1 MKIAVA
7 NWKMYKTIKEA
18 EDYLAAFLPL
28 LEKNRNTEV
37 YLAVPATAIQN
48 VSRKAFSSGVYTGG
62 QNISTEERG
71 AFTGE
76 LSAEMVREAGAS
88 FVLAGHSE
96 RRALFGETNE
106 MVNKKIQRAL
116 ENGLQPI
123 LCVGETL
130 QEREAGQTEEVL
142 AVQLIECLSG
152 FEPSTVAKMIIAYEP
167 RWAIGTGRIAT
178 PQQIR
183 HVHTLLRRELAEGW
197 GAACAKQ
204 IPILYGGSV
213 TAANAKD
220 FAAIEEVGGVLV
232 GGASLD
238 PTAFATIIKA
248 FG

>member
-1 MKIAVA
+1 MRVVVA

-18 EDYLAAFLPL
+18 EDYLSVFLPL
-28 LEKNRNTEV
+28 LNKNRKSAV

-48 VSRKAFSSGVYTGG
+48 VSKKAFSSGVLTGG
-62 QNISTEERG
+62 QNISSEERG

-116 ENGLQPI
+116 DNGLQPI
-123 LCVGETL
+123 LCIGETL
-130 QEREAGQTEEVL
+130 QEREADLTEEIL
-142 AVQLIECLSG
+142 AVQLIECLRG
-152 FEPSTVAKMIIAYEP
+152 FEPATVAKMIIAYEP

-178 PQQIR
+178 PEQMRQ
-183 HVHTLLRRELAEGW
+183 VHTLLRRELAEGW
-197 GAACAKQ
+197 GRACASK

-220 FAAIEEVGGVLV
+220 FAAIEEIGGVLV

-238 PTAFATIIKA
+238 PNTFASIAKA

>member
-1 MKIAVA
+1 MKIVAA
-7 NWKMYKTIKEA
+7 NWKMYKTIREA
-18 EDYLAAFLPL
+18 EDYLSVFLPL
-28 LEKNRNTEV
+28 LDKSRKTAV

-48 VSRKAFSSGVYTGG
+48 VSKRAFSSGIYTGG
-62 QNISTEERG
+62 QNISSEERG

-88 FVLAGHSE
+88 FVLVGHSE

-116 ENGLQPI
+116 SYSLQPV
-123 LCVGETL
+123 LCIGETL
-130 QEREAGQTEEVL
+130 QEREANCTDEIL
-142 AVQLIECLSG
+142 AVQLMECLKG
-152 FEPSTVAKMIIAYEP
+152 FEPSIVAKMIIAYEP
-167 RWAIGTGRIAT
+167 RWAIGTGRIVT
-178 PQQIR
+178 SEQMRQ
-183 HVHTLLRRELAEGW
+183 VLTLVRRELAEGW
-197 GAACAKQ
+197 GMACAKKT
-204 IPILYGGSV
+204 PILYGGSV

-238 PTAFATIIKA
+238 PQTFSSIVKA